1 MENSVPP
8 RDHSVDMFTDI
19 ADVKVDFSMFCQWK
33 LMSTLRAFGKS
44 TLHRGW
50 TARTSKGSAI
60 RYVKG
65 KATLWATQYMLRLRI
80 HFASLSSELDGKI
93 LKAFPALLVHKC
105 GG

>member
-1 MENSVPP
+1 MENSVPQIVHSMNMS
-8 RDHSVDMFTDI
+8 RDIM
-19 ADVKVDFSMFCQWK
+19 DVKVDFSMFSQWK

-65 KATLWATQYMLRLRI
+65 KATLRATQYTLRLRI

-93 LKAFPALLVHKC
+93 LKAFPDLLVHKC